1 MSVSCMGRKP
11 WSADIPSCNDATEI
25 FFLGVGCAYDSII
38 HLLINRG
45 EYSFLAYS
53 FLQASRQLM
62 FWRCVEEDFTKRVTG
77 MVNFISENSLKAVS
91 DHGFF
96 QHGQSLSKWYRAH
109 SLNFVA
115 NNHLVWDI
123 DGSKKPSKRFGN
135 LVRSPVN
142 GLNDMLGQHQEE
154 VQGFIM
160 RRVATRDDDNEEE
173 KMV

>member
-1 MSVSCMGRKP
+1 MGLKP
-11 WSADIPSCNDATEI
+11 SSANIPSCNDATEI

-45 EYSFLAYS
+45 QCSFQAESFLKGKG
-53 FLQASRQLM
+53 QLM
-62 FWRCVEEDFTKRVTG
+62 FPQRLEEDFTKRVTG
-77 MVNFISENSLKAVS
+77 MVNFISENSLRAVS

-115 NNHLVWDI
+115 NHHLVWDI
-123 DGSKKPSKRFGN
+123 EGSKKPSKRFGN

>member
-1 MSVSCMGRKP
+1 MTVLYTSSSTAVSIHPDPSLPTSR
-11 WSADIPSCNDATEI
+11 SLADDFAQI
-25 FFLGVGCAYDSII
+25 
-38 HLLINRG
+38 
-45 EYSFLAYS
+45 
-53 FLQASRQLM
+53 
-62 FWRCVEEDFTKRVTG
+62 EEDFTKRVTG
-77 MVNFISENSLKAVS
+77 LINFISENSLKAVS

-109 SLNFVA
+109 SVNFVA

-154 VQGFIM
+154 VQGFITGRIV
-160 RRVATRDDDNEEE
+160 RREYDMEEE
-173 KMV
+173 KMA